1 MGFSMLLSNPIRLDA
16 LIVQNGN
23 AYLVGLTLP
32 RQAFF
37 KAANEQKTQAQR
49 DKFIHSRLIKPL

>member
-1 MGFSMLLSNPIRLDA
+1 MLLSNPIRLDA

-23 AYLVGLTLP
+23 AYLEGLTLP